1 VAGGVHDHKAFGFHG
16 LGITDDVDQGGTASL
31 GDGAQGF
38 FVDGSQAAFLVAG
51 GGIVIDLGPKDTG
64 VPLPPFDA
72 LDKLFAHLAAYGPAR
87 EQMLGPINLR
97 SFADDAG
104 AALGDEQVGSDAES
118 RVGGDAAVAVRAA
131 AVGAQHY
138 LVGGQTGSPDVVDAW
153 QDVGHNLNASV

>member
-1 VAGGVHDHKAFGFHG
+1 RAFENNAGVDVHVVDHVLEHRGVDGDFDAGGGFATEDAAAAGGEDQDIGAAGDDASHANRIVAGGVHDHKAFGFHG

-97 SFADDAG
+97 S
-104 AALGDEQVGSDAES
+104 
-118 RVGGDAAVAVRAA
+118 
-131 AVGAQHY
+131 
-138 LVGGQTGSPDVVDAW
+138 
-153 QDVGHNLNASV
+153 